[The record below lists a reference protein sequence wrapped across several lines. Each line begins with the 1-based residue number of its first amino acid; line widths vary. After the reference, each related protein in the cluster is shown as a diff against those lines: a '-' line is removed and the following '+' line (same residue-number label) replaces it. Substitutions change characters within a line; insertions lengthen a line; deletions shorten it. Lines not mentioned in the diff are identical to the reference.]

1 MKEFILAALPFV
13 IIGICLAVM
22 CVNHQ
27 KNKESDNAGN
37 YLTEGMCL
45 GMCMGI
51 SAATSLHFN
60 LGLGISLGVLAGE
73 TIGMM
78 KKKN

>member
-1 MKEFILAALPFV
+1 MKDFILAALAFV

-22 CVNHQ
+22 CVNRNRI
-27 KNKESDNAGN
+27 KKSEDSEN

-51 SAATSLHFN
+51 TAATALHFN
-60 LGLGISLGVLAGE
+60 LGLGISLGVLIGE
-73 TIGMM
+73 TVGLMM
-78 KKKN
+78 KKK